1 MKNSLILILTLLTI
15 SCSKY
20 YEGDL
25 HWNYLPKDKYCLC
38 KWTGYGN
45 VNGIEYSYEIKSVL
59 IKFSNELQG
68 MTQQEYCEQ
77 ELKGE
82 IIKCSHL
89 KANVKNEGRP

>member
-1 MKNSLILILTLLTI
+1 MRRLILILFFT

-20 YEGDL
+20 YEGNL

-45 VNGIEYSYEIKSVL
+45 ISGIEYSYEIESILV
-59 IKFSNELQG
+59 KFSNTLEG

-82 IIKCSHL
+82 ITQCSHI
-89 KANVKNEGRP
+89 KANLDIG

>member
-1 MKNSLILILTLLTI
+1 MRWLILILFFV

-38 KWTGYGN
+38 KWTAYGN
-45 VNGIEYSYEIKSVL
+45 ISGIEYSYEIEAILV
-59 IKFSNELQG
+59 KFSNTLEG

-82 IIKCSHL
+82 ITQCSHI
-89 KANVKNEGRP
+89 KANLDIG

>member
-1 MKNSLILILTLLTI
+1 MRRLILILFFV

-25 HWNYLPKDKYCLC
+25 HWNYLPN
-38 KWTGYGN
+38 GN
-45 VNGIEYSYEIKSVL
+45 ISGIEYSYKIKSILV
-59 IKFSNELQG
+59 KFSNTLKG
-68 MTQQEYCEQ
+68 MTPQEYCEQ

-89 KANVKNEGRP
+89 KAEVKNEGRP

>member
-38 KWTGYGN
+38 KWTAYGN
-45 VNGIEYSYEIKSVL
+45 ISGIEYSYEIEAILV
-59 IKFSNELQG
+59 KFSNTLKG

-89 KANVKNEGRP
+89 KSNVKNNG